1 MTAARSLR
9 LDDDLDVQP
18 ITDELLA
25 TLDPEERAL
34 GEQAAA
40 EVDSG
45 KARIVWQED
54 VPAALDEI
62 RKMKAG

>member
-1 MTAARSLR
+1 MTAARQLH

-18 ITDELLA
+18 VTDELLA

-34 GEQAAA
+34 IE
-40 EVDSG
+40 E
-45 KARIVWQED
+45 ARERRANGTTRVVWAED

-62 RKMKAG
+62 RRTR